1 MPMTLELLEKLVDKG
16 FTKEEIMSFNGNPA
30 QLVDAPAGESETN
43 TGGEQSKGGENTSSS
58 QATGSSPAPTPAEYY
73 NEGNEGNAPQ
83 PEVPF
88 GGGELQKTFNALL
101 SQMKETTKALTD
113 ATKANQE
120 SNARYIEQP
129 GGSAGDTIES
139 ITASIIDPSYNM
151 NKGGNKDGSK

>member
-1 MPMTLELLEKLVDKG
+1 MFTYEQVNSLLEKG
-16 FTKEEIMSFNGNPA
+16 FTPEQVLALNDPKPV
-30 QLVDAPAGESETN
+30 QDAPAGASVN
-43 TGGEQSKGGENTSSS
+43 TGGEQSKGGEQTSSS
-58 QATGSSPAPTPAEYY
+58 PATGSSPAPTPAEYY
-73 NEGNEGNAPQ
+73 KKEEDTPQ
-83 PEVPF
+83 PETPF

-101 SQMKETTKALTD
+101 TQMQETTKALTD

-120 SNARYIEQP
+120 SNVKYLEQP

>member
-1 MPMTLELLEKLVDKG
+1 MFTYEQVNSLLEKG
-16 FTKEEIMSFNGNPA
+16 FTPEQVLALNDPK
-30 QLVDAPAGESETN
+30 QVQDAPAGASVN
-43 TGGEQSKGGENTSSS
+43 TGGEQPKGGENTSSS
-58 QATGSSPAPTPAEYY
+58 PAPGSSPAQTPAEYY
-73 NEGNEGNAPQ
+73 KKEEDAPQ
-83 PEVPF
+83 PETPF

-101 SQMKETTKALTD
+101 SQMQETTKALTD

-120 SNARYIEQP
+120 SNAKYLEQP

>member
-1 MPMTLELLEKLVDKG
+1 MFTYDQVNTLLDKG
-16 FTKEEIMSFNGNPA
+16 FTPEQITALNVTA
-30 QLVDAPAGESETN
+30 TVQDAPAGGSETN

-58 QATGSSPAPTPAEYY
+58 QAPGSSPAPTPAEYY
-73 NEGNEGNAPQ
+73 KKEEDAPQ
-83 PEVPF
+83 PETPF

-120 SNARYIEQP
+120 SNAKYLEQP

>member
-1 MPMTLELLEKLVDKG
+1 MGFTFEQVSTLLDKG
-16 FTKEEIMSFNGNPA
+16 FTPEQITALNVTEPV
-30 QLVDAPAGESETN
+30 QDAPAGESDTN
-43 TGGEQSKGGENTSSS
+43 TGGEPNKGGENTSSS
-58 QATGSSPAPTPAEYY
+58 PASGSSPAPTPAEYY
-73 NEGNEGNAPQ
+73 NNEGNTPQ
-83 PEVPF
+83 QETPF

-101 SQMKETTKALTD
+101 SQMQETTKALND

-120 SNARYIEQP
+120 SNARYLEQP

>member
-30 QLVDAPAGESETN
+30 QLVQDAPAGESETN
-43 TGGEQSKGGENTSSS
+43 TGGEPNKGGENTSSS
-58 QATGSSPAPTPAEYY
+58 PAPGSSPAPTPAEYY
-73 NEGNEGNAPQ
+73 KKEEAPQ

-101 SQMKETTKALTD
+101 SQMQETTKALTD

-120 SNARYIEQP
+120 SNAKYVEQP

-151 NKGGNKDGSK
+151 NKGGNKDGK

>member
-1 MPMTLELLEKLVDKG
+1 MAFTFEQVNTLLDKG
-16 FTKEEIMSFNGNPA
+16 FTPEQITALNVTAPV
-30 QLVDAPAGESETN
+30 QDAPAGESETN

-58 QATGSSPAPTPAEYY
+58 PAPGSSPAPTPAEYY
-73 NEGNEGNAPQ
+73 KKEEDAPQ
-83 PEVPF
+83 PETPF

-120 SNARYIEQP
+120 SNAKYLEQP

>member
-1 MPMTLELLEKLVDKG
+1 MFTYEQVNSLLEKG
-16 FTKEEIMSFNGNPA
+16 FTPEQITALNEPA
-30 QLVDAPAGESETN
+30 TQVQDAPAGESVT
-43 TGGEQSKGGENTSSS
+43 GEQSKGGEETSTFKNT
-58 QATGSSPAPTPAEYY
+58 TPDSPAPTPAEYY
-73 NEGNEGNAPQ
+73 KKEEDAPQ
-83 PEVPF
+83 PETPF

-101 SQMKETTKALTD
+101 SQMQETTKALTD

-120 SNARYIEQP
+120 SNAKYLEQP

>member
-16 FTKEEIMSFNGNPA
+16 FTKEEIMSFSGNPA
-30 QLVDAPAGESETN
+30 QLVQNAPAGESVT
-43 TGGEQSKGGENTSSS
+43 GEQPKGGEEPSTFKS
-58 QATGSSPAPTPAEYY
+58 TTPDSPAPTPAEYY
-73 NEGNEGNAPQ
+73 NNEGNAPQ

-88 GGGELQKTFNALL
+88 GGGEFQKTFNALL
-101 SQMKETTKALTD
+101 TQMQETTKALTD

-120 SNARYIEQP
+120 SNAKYLEQP

-139 ITASIIDPSYNM
+139 ITASIIDQSYNM

>member
-1 MPMTLELLEKLVDKG
+1 MFTYEQVNSLLEKG
-16 FTKEEIMSFNGNPA
+16 FTPEQVLALNDPKPV
-30 QLVDAPAGESETN
+30 QDAPAGASVN

-58 QATGSSPAPTPAEYY
+58 QATGSSTAQTPAEYY
-73 NEGNEGNAPQ
+73 KKEEDAQQ
-83 PEVPF
+83 PETPF

-101 SQMKETTKALTD
+101 SQMQETTKALTD

>member
-1 MPMTLELLEKLVDKG
+1 MAFTYDQVNSLLEKG
-16 FTKEEIMSFNGNPA
+16 FTPEQVLALNEPSA
-30 QLVDAPAGESETN
+30 TVQDAPAGASVN
-43 TGGEQSKGGENTSSS
+43 TGGEQSKGGEQTSSS
-58 QATGSSPAPTPAEYY
+58 PATGSSPAPTPAEYY
-73 NEGNEGNAPQ
+73 KKEEDAPQ
-83 PEVPF
+83 EVPF

-101 SQMKETTKALTD
+101 SQMQETTKALTD

-120 SNARYIEQP
+120 SNAKYLEQP

>member
-1 MPMTLELLEKLVDKG
+1 MAFTFEQVNTLLDKG
-16 FTKEEIMSFNGNPA
+16 FTPEQITALNVTAPV
-30 QLVDAPAGESETN
+30 QDATAGESETN
-43 TGGEQSKGGENTSSS
+43 TGGEESKGGENTSSS
-58 QATGSSPAPTPAEYY
+58 QATGSSPAQTPAEYY
-73 NEGNEGNAPQ
+73 KKEENAPQ

-101 SQMKETTKALTD
+101 SQMQETTKALND

>member
-1 MPMTLELLEKLVDKG
+1 MFTYEQVNSLLEKG
-16 FTKEEIMSFNGNPA
+16 FTPEQVLALNDPKPL
-30 QLVDAPAGESETN
+30 QDAPAGASVN
-43 TGGEQSKGGENTSSS
+43 TGGEQSKGGEQTSSS
-58 QATGSSPAPTPAEYY
+58 PATGSSPAPTPAEYY
-73 NEGNEGNAPQ
+73 KKEEDAPQ
-83 PEVPF
+83 PETPF

-101 SQMKETTKALTD
+101 SQMQETTKALTD

-151 NKGGNKDGSK
+151 NKGGNKDGSR

>member
-1 MPMTLELLEKLVDKG
+1 MAFTFEQVNTLLDKG
-16 FTKEEIMSFNGNPA
+16 FTPEQITALNDPA
-30 QLVDAPAGESETN
+30 PVQDAPAGESETN

-58 QATGSSPAPTPAEYY
+58 QATDSSPAPTPAEYY
-73 NEGNEGNAPQ
+73 KKGEDAPQ
-83 PEVPF
+83 PETPF

-120 SNARYIEQP
+120 SNAKYLEQP

>member
-1 MPMTLELLEKLVDKG
+1 MAFTFEQVNTLLDKG
-16 FTKEEIMSFNGNPA
+16 FTPEQITALNVTAPV
-30 QLVDAPAGESETN
+30 QDAPAGESDN
-43 TGGEQSKGGENTSSS
+43 TGGEQSKGGEQTSSS
-58 QATGSSPAPTPAEYY
+58 QATDSSPAPTPAEYY
-73 NEGNEGNAPQ
+73 NNEGNEGNAPQ

-88 GGGELQKTFNALL
+88 GGGELQKTFNAILT
-101 SQMKETTKALTD
+101 QMQETTKALND

>member
-1 MPMTLELLEKLVDKG
+1 MFTYEQVNSLLEKG
-16 FTKEEIMSFNGNPA
+16 FTPEQVLALNDPKPI
-30 QLVDAPAGESETN
+30 QDAPAGASVN
-43 TGGEQSKGGENTSSS
+43 TGGEQSKGGEQTSSS
-58 QATGSSPAPTPAEYY
+58 PATGSSPAQTPAEYY
-73 NEGNEGNAPQ
+73 KKEDDEPQ
-83 PEVPF
+83 PETPF

-101 SQMKETTKALTD
+101 SQMQETTKALTD

-120 SNARYIEQP
+120 SNAKYIEQP

>member
-1 MPMTLELLEKLVDKG
+1 MAFTFEQVNTLLDKG
-16 FTKEEIMSFNGNPA
+16 FTPEQVLALNDTKPV
-30 QLVDAPAGESETN
+30 QDAPAGESETN

-58 QATGSSPAPTPAEYY
+58 QAPGSSPAPTPAEYY
-73 NEGNEGNAPQ
+73 KKEEDAPQ
-83 PEVPF
+83 TEVPF

-101 SQMKETTKALTD
+101 SQMKETTQALTD

>member
-1 MPMTLELLEKLVDKG
+1 MAFTFEQVNTLLDKG
-16 FTKEEIMSFNGNPA
+16 FTPEQITALNVTAPV
-30 QLVDAPAGESETN
+30 QDAPAGESETN

-58 QATGSSPAPTPAEYY
+58 PAPGSSPAPTPAEYY
-73 NEGNEGNAPQ
+73 KKEEDAPQ
-83 PEVPF
+83 EIPF

-101 SQMKETTKALTD
+101 SQMQETTKALTD